1 MKSLI
6 FVILIAMG
14 LISRAQQPVQA
25 FEVTRK
31 TDSLDARGFS
41 LLIEGTTKKNI
52 EKAWKAYLQ
61 RESGRAVKG
70 SEKPSYQI
78 FSNEYVA
85 TNYFIPSITNS
96 PITIIAN
103 IYDSREGVRLTVFF
117 KADGKSFNAETNPE
131 LLGAGQSFVERFGH
145 EQAIKLQGRAVKS
158 EQHKLR
164 SLRQELSK
172 LRRQQQSLEKGI
184 SRTQSDRLRTEKEL
198 LLHRAAQDTAV
209 KQIARTQFT
218 LNNLSPASA
227 DYQGIRARLKEH
239 EKALRKASTDV
250 KKAQKNIVKADQ
262 QVRRSERK
270 IADLRL
276 KQTEM
281 EKRTKL
287 QEEKLSQE
295 TSRLQEMKKK

>member
-6 FVILIAMG
+6 FVILITAG
-14 LISRAQQPVQA
+14 LSTRAQQPVQA

-70 SEKPSYQI
+70 AEKPSYQI

-96 PITIIAN
+96 PITITAN
-103 IYDSREGVRLTVFF
+103 IFESREGVRLTAFF
-117 KADGKSFNAETNPE
+117 KVQGKSLNAESDPE
-131 LLGAGQSFVERFGH
+131 LLGAAQAFVERFGH
-145 EQAIKLQGRAVKS
+145 EQATKVQNEAVKS
-158 EQHKLR
+158 EKRNLSNLR
-164 SLRQELSK
+164 KELK
-172 LRRQQQSLEKGI
+172 KQQRQQQSLEKGI

-209 KQIARTQFT
+209 KLIARTQFT

-227 DYQGIRARLKEH
+227 DYQGKKAMLKEH
-239 EKALRKASTDV
+239 EKALRKASSDV
-250 KKAQKNIVKADQ
+250 KKAQKSIVKADQ

-281 EKRTKL
+281 EKRIKL

-295 TSRLQEMKKK
+295 TIRLQEMKKK

>member
-14 LISRAQQPVQA
+14 LSAHAQRPVQA

-31 TDSLDARGFS
+31 TDSIDVRGFS
-41 LLIEGTTKKNI
+41 LLIEGTTKKDI

-61 RESGRAVKG
+61 RESGRSVRGA
-70 SEKPSYQI
+70 EKPSYQI

-85 TNYFIPSITNS
+85 TNYVIPSITNS
-96 PITIIAN
+96 PITIVAN
-103 IYDSREGVRLTVFF
+103 IFDSREGVRLTAFF
-117 KADGKSFNAETNPE
+117 MVDGKSFSPETNPE

-145 EQAIKLQGRAVKS
+145 EQATKLQGLTVKS
-158 EQHKLR
+158 EQRNLR
-164 SLRQELSK
+164 SLRRELSK

-184 SRTQSDRLRTEKEL
+184 ARTQSDRLRTEKEL
-198 LLHRAAQDTAV
+198 LLHKSAQDTAV
-209 KQIARTQFT
+209 KLIARTQFT
-218 LNNLSPASA
+218 LNNLSPSSA
-227 DYQGIRARLKEH
+227 DYQGMKAILKEH
-239 EKALRKASTDV
+239 EKALRKASSDV

-276 KQTEM
+276 KQTDT
-281 EKRTKL
+281 EKRIKL
-287 QEEKLSQE
+287 QEEKLNQE
-295 TSRLQEMKKK
+295 SKLLKEMQKK